1 MPLSTTA
8 PAAAFAAARDAAV
21 VSPLSGLAFLD
32 VAGADAIAF
41 LHGQLSNDVA
51 GLAPGTA
58 EWATYNSPKGRMLAT
73 MLVWRPA
80 TGPACRLAL
89 AADLA
94 DPIRK
99 RLSMF
104 VLRSKVTL
112 APSAPALAAVGI
124 GGPAAARAVRAALA
138 VDPVP
143 MREVPVDG
151 GGAAIGLPD
160 GRVLVAV
167 PADRAESTV
176 AALAKHATV
185 ADESI
190 WRWLAIRAGVAQ
202 ITLALQERH
211 VPQTANWEVV
221 GGVSFAKGCY
231 PGQEIVARSQHLG
244 ILKERAHPFH
254 VDAPPPAPATPVF
267 SSVFGD
273 QACGSVVD
281 AVAIADGGADLIAVV
296 QIAAVESGD
305 VHLGAP
311 DGPALERLPLPYALP
326 ASAPKR
332 VKL

>member
-21 VSPLSGLAFLD
+21 VSPLPGLAFLD

-94 DPIRK
+94 EPIRK

-112 APSAPALAAVGI
+112 ATSAPALSAVGI

-143 MREVPVDG
+143 MREVPFDG

-231 PGQEIVARSQHLG
+231 PGQEPVARLHHRGHPNRTLRVLAIEGDELPPYDAELALDGKVVGRVTSAARDPGHGIVALAYVRR
-244 ILKERAHPFH
+244 EVPA
-254 VDAPPPAPATPVF
+254 DAT
-267 SSVFGD
+267 
-273 QACGSVVD
+273 VVL
-281 AVAIADGGADLIAVV
+281 ADGRCVRPVD
-296 QIAAVESGD
+296 
-305 VHLGAP
+305 
-311 DGPALERLPLPYALP
+311 P
-326 ASAPKR
+326 ASRASGRPSR
-332 VKL
+332 